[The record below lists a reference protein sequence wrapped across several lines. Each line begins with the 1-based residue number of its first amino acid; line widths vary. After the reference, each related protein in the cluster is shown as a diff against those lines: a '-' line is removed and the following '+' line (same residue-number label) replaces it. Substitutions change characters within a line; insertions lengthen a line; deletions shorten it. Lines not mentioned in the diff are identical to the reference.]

1 MSQTIR
7 HQLIGKIEA
16 FCREKGLSDRQF
28 SDIATRNAKFMP
40 RLRANIVSS
49 QTMEKAE
56 RFVNDHGDA
65 SPEALARMVDE
76 YRDRLVIKRS
86 APEQAVS
93 P

>member
-56 RFVNDHGDA
+56 RFVNDHECA
-65 SPEALARMVDE
+65 SPEALAQMVDA
-76 YRDRLVIKRS
+76 YRGKG
-86 APEQAVS
+86 VS
-93 P
+93 EHAHAEHASV